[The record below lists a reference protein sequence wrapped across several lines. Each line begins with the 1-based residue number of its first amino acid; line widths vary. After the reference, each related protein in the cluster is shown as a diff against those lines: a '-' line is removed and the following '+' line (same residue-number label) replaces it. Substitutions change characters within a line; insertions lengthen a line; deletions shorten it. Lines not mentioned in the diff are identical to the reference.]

1 LAAEAE
7 LCETLAQR
15 EDVLKRKTNEE
26 MRWIIR
32 HENGVITINSF
43 ESTRVRYLPRW
54 TEGFSKKC
62 SS

>member
-15 EDVLKRKTNEE
+15 EEALKRKTNEE
-26 MRWIIR
+26 VRRIIR
-32 HENGVITINSF
+32 HEDGVITINSF
-43 ESTRVRYLPRW
+43 ESARVRYSPRW